1 MSSPTIIWPAQR
13 PTPLSELPTGKD
25 GLLQRDHCPHKVIKN
40 VSINKI
46 TRIIN
51 PLVIK
56 IKLKNK
62 LDLVFMRGVEG
73 WCKLGKFLK

>member
-1 MSSPTIIWPAQR
+1 
-13 PTPLSELPTGKD
+13 LPTGKD
-25 GLLQRDHCPHKVIKN
+25 GLLQRAHCPHKVIKN
-40 VSINKI
+40 ASINKI

-62 LDLVFMRGVEG
+62 LDLVFMRAVEG
-73 WCKLGKFLK
+73 LCKLGKFLK